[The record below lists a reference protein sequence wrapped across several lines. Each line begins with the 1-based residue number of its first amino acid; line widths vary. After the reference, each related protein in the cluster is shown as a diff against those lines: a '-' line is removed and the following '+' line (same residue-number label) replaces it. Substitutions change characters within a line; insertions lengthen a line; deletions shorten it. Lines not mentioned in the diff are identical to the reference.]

1 MENDRIKNTARN
13 MLASTVFRII
23 NLAFPFFINTIII
36 QTLGVEYLGLN
47 MLFSSILQVLSLT
60 ELGFGTAMVF
70 SMYEPIAKGD
80 TAKVSALLAL
90 YRKVYLIIGC
100 VIIGIGLVCIPIL
113 PHIIEGDVPDGLNIY
128 ILFIINLANTSVT
141 YFLFAYRSSLLVAHQ
156 RNDLVDKINT
166 LIEIALN
173 ISKIIILVTT
183 KNYYLFTCLLPV
195 YTVISSLLVYIVSK
209 KLYPEFRCKGT
220 ITKAE
225 KKTIFSK
232 VYGISIN
239 KLCYVL
245 SNSFDNVVISGFLG
259 LAILGQY
266 NNYFVIANAV
276 VMFMRIITVSA
287 TSSIGN
293 SIVCESKQKNYE
305 DFNAFQFIFS
315 MIMGWA
321 AICILCLNQPFVKIW
336 LGEELMFDSITAC
349 VFAIFMYAKISGE
362 VFMAYREAA
371 GIWEHDRIR
380 PFLEGILNLC
390 MNIIFVQIVG
400 VIGVIL
406 STIITMGFIRTIW
419 GSYYLFNEYFTEY
432 SHKKYLLTLL
442 HYLIF
447 TIVAGAISYFICGL
461 ISIEG
466 IAGLVIKLFTCSSI
480 TIGIYILVYF
490 RTNQFKKAFRL
501 VKGILHRGKLD

>member
-1 MENDRIKNTARN
+1 MESSRIKNTARN

-36 QTLGVEYLGLN
+36 QTLGIEYLGLN

-80 TAKVSALLAL
+80 ASKVSALLAL

-100 VIIGIGLVCIPIL
+100 VIIGIGLVCIPVL
-113 PHIIEGDVPDGLNIY
+113 PHIINGEIPDGLNLY
-128 ILFIINLANTSVT
+128 ILFIINLTNTSIT
-141 YFLFAYRSSLLVAHQ
+141 YFLFTYRSSLLIAHQ
-156 RNDLVDKINT
+156 RNDIVDKINI

-173 ISKIIILVTT
+173 ISKIVILLITR
-183 KNYYLFTCLLPV
+183 NYYLFTLLLPI
-195 YTVISSLLVYIVSK
+195 YAAINSLLVFIVSK
-209 KLYPEFRCKGT
+209 KKYPHFRCEGT
-220 ITKAE
+220 ISKAE
-225 KKTIFSK
+225 KKSIFSR

-266 NNYFVIANAV
+266 NNYFVLANAV

-293 SIVCESKQKNYE
+293 SIICESKEKNYK
-305 DFNAFQFIFS
+305 DFRMFQFVFS
-315 MIMGWA
+315 MIIGWA
-321 AICILCLNQPFVKIW
+321 AICILCLNQPFIKLWV
-336 LGEELMFDSITAC
+336 GEDLMFDSATAM
-349 VFAIFMYAKISGE
+349 VFAVFMYAKISGE

-390 MNIIFVQIVG
+390 MNILFVQIIGVVG
-400 VIGVIL
+400 VIV

-419 GSYYLFNEYFTEY
+419 GSYYLFKEYFSEY

-442 HYLIF
+442 HYLLI
-447 TIVAGAISYFICGL
+447 TILAGAISYLSCEFI
-461 ISIEG
+461 SSEG
-466 IAGLVIKLFTCSSI
+466 ILGLFIRLFVCSFI
-480 TIGIYILVYF
+480 TGLTYFLVYF
-490 RTNQFKKAFRL
+490 RSQEFKMVSAEIKSFIHK
-501 VKGILHRGKLD
+501 V